1 MVGAAARSGCS
12 SNEGSRV
19 GAETVDAAAV
29 DAVTVG
35 AAALDAAM
43 VDVAA
48 VNAAIV
54 NAAAVDVAAV
64 NAATVDATTVGA
76 ATVNAATVDATM
88 VDVAT
93 VDAAAE
99 DRRQRRMQRI
109 IIWSKDRIYFQEAR
123 KSIDCRGCRCGTA
136 TMGFRER
143 VASGVSVDWIGDQVI
158 AAQAGGVFSSDSL
171 QAYLTRLCVHSQ
183 CTQLVWFASD
193 DLVSTPFSPML

>member
-19 GAETVDAAAV
+19 GAETVDAATV

-43 VDVAA
+43 VD
-48 VNAAIV
+48 
-54 NAAAVDVAAV
+54 AAAVDVAAV
-64 NAATVDATTVGA
+64 NAATVDATTLGA

-93 VDAAAE
+93 VDAAAVAAAE

-109 IIWSKDRIYFQEAR
+109 IIWSKTAFIFRR
-123 KSIDCRGCRCGTA
+123 RGKALTAEVADVEQLQWVFESAWQVGCQWTGLVIKLSQLRRVGCFLVIRCKL
-136 TMGFRER
+136 
-143 VASGVSVDWIGDQVI
+143 I
-158 AAQAGGVFSSDSL
+158 
-171 QAYLTRLCVHSQ
+171 
-183 CTQLVWFASD
+183 
-193 DLVSTPFSPML
+193 

>member
-123 KSIDCRGCRCGTA
+123 KSIDCRGCRCGKA

>member
-19 GAETVDAAAV
+19 GAETVDAAVV

-48 VNAAIV
+48 VDAAIV
-54 NAAAVDVAAV
+54 DAAAVDVAAV

-93 VDAAAE
+93 VDAAAVAAAE

-109 IIWSKDRIYFQEAR
+109 IIWSKTAFIFRR
-123 KSIDCRGCRCGTA
+123 RGKALTAEVADVEQLQWVFESAWQVGCQWTGLVIKLSQLRRVGCFLVIRCKL
-136 TMGFRER
+136 
-143 VASGVSVDWIGDQVI
+143 I
-158 AAQAGGVFSSDSL
+158 
-171 QAYLTRLCVHSQ
+171 
-183 CTQLVWFASD
+183 
-193 DLVSTPFSPML
+193 

>member
-1 MVGAAARSGCS
+1 M
-12 SNEGSRV
+12 N
-19 GAETVDAAAV
+19 
-29 DAVTVG
+29 
-35 AAALDAAM
+35 AAM
-43 VDVAA
+43 VE
-48 VNAAIV
+48 
-54 NAAAVDVAAV
+54 
-64 NAATVDATTVGA
+64 AATVDAATVDAAEWTDAAIVDATVGA

-93 VDAAAE
+93 VDATAVAAAE